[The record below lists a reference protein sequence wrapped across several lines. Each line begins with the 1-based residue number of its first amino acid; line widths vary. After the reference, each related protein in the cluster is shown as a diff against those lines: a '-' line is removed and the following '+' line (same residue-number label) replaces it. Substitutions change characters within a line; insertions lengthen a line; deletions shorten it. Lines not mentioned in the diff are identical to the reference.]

1 MRVLLP
7 IDRNADRA
15 SAAARDVAALSN
27 AIDPIEVT
35 ILNVQREID
44 IRDDAII
51 RSEDWYDEDEFP
63 KSVRTAE
70 EILTNAGI
78 DVEKMRRH
86 ADPAVEI
93 LDTAEAIGADRIVM
107 SGRKRSSV
115 GKVLFGSVTQ
125 SVLLHSEIPVIF
137 VPVPESES

>member
-93 LDTAEAIGADRIVM
+93 LVYAEAIGADRIVM